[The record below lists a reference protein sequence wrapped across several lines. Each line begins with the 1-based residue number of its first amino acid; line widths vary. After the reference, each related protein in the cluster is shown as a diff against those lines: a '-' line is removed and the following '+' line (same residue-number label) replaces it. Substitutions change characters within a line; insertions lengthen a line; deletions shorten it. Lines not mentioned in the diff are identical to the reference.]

1 MGGFKNDQATKL
13 NIKDSDIIKSL
24 RREIAILRSRLQD
37 VVLKEK
43 INKLNDINNRTIDE
57 DKPDSINL

>member
-1 MGGFKNDQATKL
+1 MGASKNDQVTIL
-13 NIKDSDIIKSL
+13 NVKPQYKINYL
-24 RREIAILRSRLQD
+24 LREIEKLKIEIIE
-37 VVLKEK
+37 LKEK

>member
-24 RREIAILRSRLQD
+24 RREIAM
-37 VVLKEK
+37 LKEK
-43 INKLNDINNRTIDE
+43 INKLNDINNRRIDE